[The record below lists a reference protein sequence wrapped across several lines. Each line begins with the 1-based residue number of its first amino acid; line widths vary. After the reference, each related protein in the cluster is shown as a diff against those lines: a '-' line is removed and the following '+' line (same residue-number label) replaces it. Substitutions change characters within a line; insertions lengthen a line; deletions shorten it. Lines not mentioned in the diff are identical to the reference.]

1 VGHSRALDLEPLT
14 RYVLTAVLSSGLTL
28 CHLRVAAGCEL
39 EPGATAS
46 GTASGTRVELL
57 ILLENKLAGKIMD
70 KD

>member
-1 VGHSRALDLEPLT
+1 MVGHSRALDLEPLT

-28 CHLRVAAGCEL
+28 CHPRRGWVCEL
-39 EPGATAS
+39 EPGA
-46 GTASGTRVELL
+46 TASGTRVELL